1 MENKWIFIGI
11 ALIAAIVILGCAQK
25 EEASAQV
32 ETPAVVESVAPVV
45 VENPIPLYNAPLE
58 GSKIKKTCG
67 NDSDCRLILVQTGA
81 GQTREC
87 ISTASGYEGGV
98 STECICKFIDKITE
112 SFANGTEHVRD
123 NYECRHI
130 V

>member
-1 MENKWIFIGI
+1 MANKWIFVGI
-11 ALIAAIVILGCAQK
+11 LLIAAIVVLGCAQK
-25 EEASAQV
+25 QETEE
-32 ETPAVVESVAPVV
+32 ETAEEPVAAAPIVVEKAPQ
-45 VENPIPLYNAPLE
+45 IPLYQAPLE
-58 GSKIKKTCG
+58 GSKIKKTCT

-98 STECICKFIDKITE
+98 SAECYCKYISSTTQSLI
-112 SFANGTEHVRD
+112 NGTDLVSQ

-130 V
+130 A

>member
-1 MENKWIFIGI
+1 MANKWIFVGI
-11 ALIAAIVILGCAQK
+11 LLIAAIVILGCAQK
-25 EEASAQV
+25 EEAATQEEAPAQV
-32 ETPAVVESVAPVV
+32 EVAAPIVVEK
-45 VENPIPLYNAPLE
+45 PIPLYNAPLE
-58 GSKIKKTCG
+58 GSKIKKTCAK
-67 NDSDCRLILVQTGA
+67 DSDCRLILVQTGA

-98 STECICKFIDKITE
+98 STECTCKFVGTITE
-112 SFANGTEHVRD
+112 SLANGTEYARD